1 MKTITSRFSFAGL
14 MLATALFAGCSDNAG
29 KTTQIEVDQTEF
41 EAVKAQVAAQQA
53 EFGKAMEKA
62 SKEDPA
68 K

>member
-1 MKTITSRFSFAGL
+1 
-14 MLATALFAGCSDNAG
+14 MLATALFAGCSDNTG